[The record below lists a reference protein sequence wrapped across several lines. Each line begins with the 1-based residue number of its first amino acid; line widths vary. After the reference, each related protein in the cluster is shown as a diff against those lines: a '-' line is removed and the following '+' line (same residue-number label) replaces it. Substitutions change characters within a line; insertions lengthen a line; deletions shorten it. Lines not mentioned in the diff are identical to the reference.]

1 MIYIITGG
9 IDEGKTRE
17 IEAFYRLK
25 KKGDGWISR
34 KVFINEEF
42 AGYEIQR
49 LSTNEKKPLAYKKEY
64 VPPGWDE
71 TYSIGPFCFSRRAFE
86 FAGKII
92 DEIIEK
98 NINPVFIDEIG
109 PLELQ
114 GKGFCPMLE
123 KILKTPKDVYI
134 VVRSHCVDDVIKK
147 FNIQDYKILKN
158 NEKNKSPYSTG
169 RSGPF

>member
-1 MIYIITGG
+1 MVHLISGD

-17 IEAFYRLK
+17 IEAIYRRM

-34 KVFINEEF
+34 KVFLNEEF
-42 AGYEIQR
+42 VGYEIQR
-49 LSTNEKKPLAYKKEY
+49 LSTKEKIPLAYKKEY

-71 TYSIGPFCFSRRAFE
+71 IYSIGPFRFSKRAFE

-92 DEIIEK
+92 DEIIDK
-98 NINPVFIDEIG
+98 NIKPVFIDEIG

-123 KILKTPKDVYI
+123 KILKTQKDLYI
-134 VVRSHCVDDVIKK
+134 VVRSHCVEAVINR
-147 FNIQDYKILKN
+147 FLLKN
-158 NEKNKSPYSTG
+158 HEIIKI
-169 RSGPF
+169 

>member
-1 MIYIITGG
+1 MVYIITGG

-17 IEAFYRLK
+17 IEAIYRQL
-25 KKGDGWISR
+25 KKGDGWVSR
-34 KVFINEEF
+34 KIFLNEEF
-42 AGYEIQR
+42 IGYEIQR
-49 LSTNEKKPLAYKKEY
+49 LSTNEKLPLAYKKEY
-64 VPPGWDE
+64 VPSGWDE
-71 TYSIGPFCFSRRAFE
+71 IYAIGPFRFSRRAFE

-123 KILKTPKDVYI
+123 KILKIQRDVYI
-134 VVRSHCVDDVIKK
+134 VVRRHCVDDVVNRFEIK
-147 FNIQDYKILKN
+147 NYKIIKI
-158 NEKNKSPYSTG
+158 
-169 RSGPF
+169 

>member
-17 IEAFYRLK
+17 IEAIYRQMS
-25 KKGDGWISR
+25 KGDGWVSR
-34 KVFINEEF
+34 KVFLHEEF
-42 AGYEIQR
+42 VGYEILR
-49 LSTNEKKPLAYKKEY
+49 LSTNEKLPLAYKKEF

-71 TYSIGPFCFSRRAFE
+71 IYTIGPFCFSKRAFE

-92 DEIIEK
+92 DEIIDK

-123 KILKTPKDVYI
+123 KILKTQKDVYI
-134 VVRSHCVDDVIKK
+134 VVRSHCVNDVIKK
-147 FNIQDYKILKN
+147 FSIKN
-158 NEKNKSPYSTG
+158 YETL
-169 RSGPF
+169 

>member
-17 IEAFYRLK
+17 IEAIYRRM
-25 KKGDGWISR
+25 KKGDGWISG
-34 KVFINEEF
+34 KVFLNEEF
-42 AGYEIQR
+42 GGYEIQR
-49 LSTNEKKPLAYKKEY
+49 LSTKEKMPLAYKKEY

-71 TYSIGPFCFSRRAFE
+71 IYSMGPFRFSKRAFE

-123 KILKTPKDVYI
+123 KILKTQKDIYI
-134 VVRSHCVDDVIKK
+134 VVRSHCVEDVIKG
-147 FNIQDYKILKN
+147 FNIQDHKILTI
-158 NEKNKSPYSTG
+158 SD
-169 RSGPF
+169 

>member
-1 MIYIITGG
+1 MRTNYLTIGILFLALAVTTGCKQKSNDTKKVG
-9 IDEGKTRE
+9 TLEVEKVD
-17 IEAFYRLK
+17 LK
-25 KKGDGWISR
+25 KVKDDIVEIIVSLPDS
-34 KVFINEEF
+34 
-42 AGYEIQR
+42 YETVK
-49 LSTNEKKPLAYKKEY
+49 LSTGEKLPLAYKKEN

-71 TYSIGPFCFSRRAFE
+71 IYSIGPFSFSKRAFE

-123 KILKTPKDVYI
+123 KILKTQKDVYI
-134 VVRSHCVDDVIKK
+134 VVRSHCVDEVAKRFEIKTYE
-147 FNIQDYKILKN
+147 IIKI
-158 NEKNKSPYSTG
+158 
-169 RSGPF
+169 

>member
-1 MIYIITGG
+1 MICIITGG

-17 IEAFYRLK
+17 VEAIYRQM

-34 KVFINEEF
+34 KVFLNEEF
-42 AGYEIQR
+42 AGYEILR
-49 LSTNEKKPLAYKKEY
+49 LSTNEKLPLAYKREY

-71 TYSIGPFCFSRRAFE
+71 IYTIGPFCFSKQAFD

-98 NINPVFIDEIG
+98 NIEPVFIDEIG

-114 GKGFCPMLE
+114 GKGFCPMLG
-123 KILKTPKDVYI
+123 KILKTQKDIYI
-134 VVRSHCVDDVIKK
+134 VVRSHCVDDVVNRFEIK
-147 FNIQDYKILKN
+147 NYEIIKISAPSAVK
-158 NEKNKSPYSTG
+158 
-169 RSGPF
+169 

>member
-17 IEAFYRLK
+17 TEAIYRK
-25 KKGDGWISR
+25 MKKGDGWVSR
-34 KVFINEEF
+34 KIFLNEKF

-49 LSTNEKKPLAYKKEY
+49 LSTKEKMPLAYKKEY

-71 TYSIGPFCFSRRAFE
+71 IYSIGPFRFSKRAFE

-92 DEIIEK
+92 DEIIDK
-98 NINPVFIDEIG
+98 NITPVFIDEIG

-123 KILKTPKDVYI
+123 KILKTQKEIYI
-134 VVRSHCVDDVIKK
+134 VVRSHCVDAVIDRFEIK
-147 FNIQDYKILKN
+147 DYEIIKI
-158 NEKNKSPYSTG
+158 
-169 RSGPF
+169 

>member
-17 IEAFYRLK
+17 IEAIYRRM
-25 KKGDGWISR
+25 KKGDGWISG
-34 KVFINEEF
+34 KVFLNEEF
-42 AGYEIQR
+42 GGYEIQR
-49 LSTNEKKPLAYKKEY
+49 LSTKEKMPLAYKKEY

-71 TYSIGPFCFSRRAFE
+71 IYSIGLFRFSKRAFE

-92 DEIIEK
+92 DEIIDK

-114 GKGFCPMLE
+114 GKGFCPMLG
-123 KILKTPKDVYI
+123 KILKTQKDIYI
-134 VVRSHCVDDVIKK
+134 VVRSHCVEDVIKR
-147 FNIQDYKILKN
+147 FHIQGYKILTI
-158 NEKNKSPYSTG
+158 SD
-169 RSGPF
+169 

>member
-9 IDEGKTRE
+9 IDEGKTRGL
-17 IEAFYRLK
+17 EAIYRQM
-25 KKGDGWISR
+25 KKGDGWTSR
-34 KVFINEEF
+34 KVFLNEEF
-42 AGYEIQR
+42 VGYEILR
-49 LSTNEKKPLAYKKEY
+49 LSTNEKLPLAYKKKY

-71 TYSIGPFCFSRRAFE
+71 IYSIGPFCFSKRAFE

-92 DEIIEK
+92 DEIIDK

-123 KILKTPKDVYI
+123 KILKTQKDVYI
-134 VVRSHCVDDVIKK
+134 VVRSHCVEAVINRFEIK
-147 FNIQDYKILKN
+147 NYEIIQVSAPPAPHGMGDL
-158 NEKNKSPYSTG
+158 
-169 RSGPF
+169 

>member
-1 MIYIITGG
+1 VGKMVFIITGG

-17 IEAFYRLK
+17 IGAIYRQI
-25 KKGDGWISR
+25 KKGDGWVSGKI
-34 KVFINEEF
+34 FLNEEF
-42 AGYEIQR
+42 IGYEIQR
-49 LSTNEKKPLAYKKEY
+49 LSTNEKLPLAYKKEY
-64 VPPGWDE
+64 VPSGWDE
-71 TYSIGPFCFSRRAFE
+71 ICARGPFCFSKRAFE

-114 GKGFCPMLE
+114 GKGFYPLLE

-134 VVRSHCVDDVIKK
+134 VVRSHCIEDVIKR
-147 FNIQDYKILKN
+147 FNIRGYKILTISN
-158 NEKNKSPYSTG
+158 QETT
-169 RSGPF
+169 

>member
-17 IEAFYRLK
+17 VEAIYRQM

-34 KVFINEEF
+34 KVFLNEEF
-42 AGYEIQR
+42 AGYEILR
-49 LSTNEKKPLAYKKEY
+49 LSTKEKLPLAYKKEY

-71 TYSIGPFCFSRRAFE
+71 IYTIGPFCFSKQAFD

-98 NINPVFIDEIG
+98 NIEPVFIDEIG

-114 GKGFCPMLE
+114 GKGFCPMLG
-123 KILKTPKDVYI
+123 KILKTQKDIYI
-134 VVRSHCVDDVIKK
+134 VVRSHCVDDVVNRFEIK
-147 FNIQDYKILKN
+147 NYEIIKISAPSAVK
-158 NEKNKSPYSTG
+158 
-169 RSGPF
+169 

>member
-17 IEAFYRLK
+17 IEAIYRQI
-25 KKGDGWISR
+25 KKGDGWISK
-34 KVFINEEF
+34 KVFLNKEF

-49 LSTNEKKPLAYKKEY
+49 LSTNEKLPLAYKKEY

-71 TYSIGPFCFSRRAFE
+71 IYSIGPFLFSKQAFE

-114 GKGFCPMLE
+114 GKGFYPMLE
-123 KILKTPKDVYI
+123 KILKT
-134 VVRSHCVDDVIKK
+134 
-147 FNIQDYKILKN
+147 Q
-158 NEKNKSPYSTG
+158 
-169 RSGPF
+169 